1 MSRGAIPTM
10 KQKRSDLYELRVL
23 DAWSVCCET
32 GEINRLLE
40 QGRRLAR
47 KHSNTSPL
55 LIMKSSCGKAR
66 LMGSPLDLEMTPRHT
81 MP

>member
-47 KHSNTSPL
+47 KHSSTSPL
-55 LIMKSSCGKAR
+55 VIMKSSC
-66 LMGSPLDLEMTPRHT
+66 GSPLDLEMTPRHT